1 MNDAVHSEIFFLE
14 DDTLEIK
21 MKHYISPKISVYST
35 VGKATA
41 HFPCA
46 RCRVALGFRCGLWG
60 VERGE
65 GEVKP

>member
-1 MNDAVHSEIFFLE
+1 MKDAVHSEIFVLE

-21 MKHYISPKISVYST
+21 MKHYISPKISIYST

-46 RCRVALGFRCGLWG
+46 RCRVALGFCCGL
-60 VERGE
+60 
-65 GEVKP
+65 

>member
-35 VGKATA
+35 VGKEQL
-41 HFPCA
+41 HIFLVPD
-46 RCRVALGFRCGLWG
+46 VELHWVFVVDFEELKG
-60 VERGE
+60 ERG
-65 GEVKP
+65 K

>member
-46 RCRVALGFRCGLWG
+46 RCIELHWVFVVDFEELKG
-60 VERGE
+60 ERG
-65 GEVKP
+65 K

>member
-41 HFPCA
+41 HFLVPD
-46 RCRVALGFRCGLWG
+46 VELHWVFVVDFEELKG
-60 VERGE
+60 ERG
-65 GEVKP
+65 K

>member
-41 HFPCA
+41 HFPFA
-46 RCRVALGFRCGLWG
+46 DVELHWVFVVDFEELKG
-60 VERGE
+60 ERG
-65 GEVKP
+65 K

>member
-35 VGKATA
+35 VGKEQL
-41 HFPCA
+41 HIFLVPDVELC
-46 RCRVALGFRCGLWG
+46 CGLW